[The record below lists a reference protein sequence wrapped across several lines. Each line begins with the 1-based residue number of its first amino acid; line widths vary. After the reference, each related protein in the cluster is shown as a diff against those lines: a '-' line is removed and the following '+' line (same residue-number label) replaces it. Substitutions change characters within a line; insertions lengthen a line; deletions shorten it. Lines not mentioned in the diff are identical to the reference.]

1 MTISTEVEQVDT
13 KEYIKSV
20 IKVNLSAIIIMSW
33 FMISGLLSS
42 YYSVVSVSQMID
54 LCLISFGDDIGES
67 KGTEEKVPWHDFISQ
82 KDEKSKPKTVQQEVT
97 FVAGETTTLMDN
109 TLLNYLR
116 KNIKTHEEENE
127 KKKKYHHILMIELM
141 SIITKSIEWDCKV
154 ISQSFQFIKTITPNG
169 VILMTS
175 FIMFPIFLIMFFI
188 LNLFYT
194 IFAWFKSIYGAFSRC
209 GIVEYFDTVLHK
221 KTGNVDPEALSVI
234 GSLFFMLFYAIIMPA
249 MCFLTIVPIL
259 FYLFIT
265 LLIIPLY
272 ALYLPLKITGKLGAK
287 YGSKTTPF
295 TLGTSMF
302 SNIYTYMNYYSVAF
316 SIVYALVA
324 SLLQDA
330 YYFIG
335 CLVAIAVI
343 FMATSFYKQ
352 EPFTGGSAPNDDSN
366 DNGNEGKSSSSVD
379 SATPVVNSA
388 TPVVDSATPVVDSA
402 TPVVD
407 SATPVVDN
415 ETPVVNNE
423 TPVVDSAT
431 PVVDSATPVVDNET
445 PVVNN
450 ETPVV
455 NNETP
460 DVDSVIA
467 GPVNPVKELTSDVK
481 IHDENLDK
489 HEPGSEEH
497 TKALEERLNE
507 LQKGGS
513 KKKHNKSKSKSKRG

>member
-1 MTISTEVEQVDT
+1 MTISTKVEEVDT

-54 LCLISFGDDIGES
+54 LCLISFGDNIGES

-97 FVAGETTTLMDN
+97 FVADETTTLMDN

-116 KNIKTHEEENE
+116 KDIKHHEEENE
-127 KKKKYHHILMIELM
+127 KKKQYHHIAIIELM

-175 FIMFPIFLIMFFI
+175 FIVFPIFLIMFFI

-209 GIVEYFDTVLHK
+209 GIVEYIDTVLHK
-221 KTGNVDPEALSVI
+221 KTGDVDPEALSVI

-259 FYLFIT
+259 FYFFIT
-265 LLIIPLY
+265 LLIIPFY

-287 YGSKTTPF
+287 NGSKTTPF

-352 EPFTGGSAPNDDSN
+352 EPFTGGSAPDDGNADNNVNDNSNDNNN
-366 DNGNEGKSSSSVD
+366 DNGNEVESSSFTVSAAPVIKSETPIVD
-379 SATPVVNSA
+379 SATPIADSASAGTESA
-388 TPVVDSATPVVDSA
+388 TPVVDSATPIVNSTSA
-402 TPVVD
+402 GTE
-407 SATPVVDN
+407 S
-415 ETPVVNNE
+415 ETPIAN
-423 TPVVDSAT
+423 S
-431 PVVDSATPVVDNET
+431 
-445 PVVNN
+445 
-450 ETPVV
+450 
-455 NNETP
+455 ETP

-467 GPVNPVKELTSDVK
+467 NPINPVKELTSDVK
-481 IHDENLDK
+481 IHDANLDK

-497 TKALEERLNE
+497 TKALKERLEE
-507 LQKGGS
+507 LQQGGS